1 MVPSGDVLMLIDTR
15 REPPPPPEP
24 NQPPRWHFDGWRWL
38 TPLCVGLVLLVSSSL
53 FPPFPAYILI
63 VGALVMIVRGL
74 SRIVGSSQGLRD
86 YHQ

>member
-1 MVPSGDVLMLIDTR
+1 VVLI
-15 REPPPPPEP
+15 
-24 NQPPRWHFDGWRWL
+24 
-38 TPLCVGLVLLVSSSL
+38 LLSSL

-74 SRIVGSSQGLRD
+74 SRIVGNSQGLRD